1 MEIFFVSKVTNKPLP
16 IGAVI
21 MKTAGKSY
29 SLLSARLSCFPML
42 HYLFND
48 ESDNKRVVEHTEIK
62 RP

>member
-1 MEIFFVSKVTNKPLP
+1 
-16 IGAVI
+16 

-48 ESDNKRVVEHTEIK
+48 ESDNKKVVEHTEIK